1 VEREDEL
8 FIVQNIVKSLEV
20 SEEKV
25 SCAIASIAF
34 LAFLGCFLTVSI
46 SGEPASRGLQAAA
59 EVAEEEA
66 EGGGE
71 AGDHCG
77 EDGEGVAEGGG
88 HEGG

>member
-25 SCAIASIAF
+25 SRTITF
-34 LAFLGCFLTVSI
+34 LAFLDCFLTVSI
-46 SGEPASRGLQAAA
+46 PGEPASRGFQAAA

-71 AGDHCG
+71 TGDHRG